1 MILSCSGEIRVRRV
15 ALVSLPRWNRGGCLG
30 IRSANPDYNSLTF
43 WRPISDNSVVRT
55 LIASVHVESWP
66 IFPVGAANMIKPFSF
81 VRGFRSAVRLL
92 GNRQRLSFALLIAE
106 RVAVG
111 ICDLLLAGAMYL
123 LFLLL
128 QSRAPSH
135 HFWWIPKTTLS
146 AALIT
151 SGLVVLRASLDLF
164 STGSVV
170 GQIQSLYRD
179 FLLRLT
185 HGYSEM
191 RWSRFVECNRSEL
204 LNHSI
209 YTVRE
214 AANFYQQC
222 IELIAAVVVVAVMTV
237 ALVYQSP
244 VAACGLGA
252 AVALFYGVH
261 RFLIRK
267 QLQLAASEREHSL
280 RMLQRSLA
288 DMFTSGKEIRTYG
301 NEAFFHDRI
310 GDQAGCLAA
319 SNRRVALLPQLGRIL
334 SDQGVVLLFLCIVV
348 AVELRHGDVRRL
360 LSLLV
365 FYFVLSRRMLPL
377 ISQISL
383 FAGQMEGSYENVLI
397 VDSELNECL
406 MHRTPVRT
414 MQLPS
419 AGFVL
424 ELDQVSFSFDEGP
437 PILRNATLRLRE
449 GESIVLR
456 GVSGSGKS
464 SLLNLIAGV
473 SQPATGA
480 VRVNSARVAYVP
492 QEIALL
498 DDSIRNNLLFGLAK
512 KSDVELMNALAA
524 AKLNEFVTAQPL
536 GLETGVG
543 DNGILFSGG
552 QRQRLGLARAILRGA
567 TLLLLDEATSALD
580 EENEEQVLKN
590 LGAAG
595 IAVVLTTHRVHKQ
608 FCDQR
613 VCWLQEGHLIEES
626 EAPWIS
632 PQFESS
638 DCVRKI
644 GGHAPTL
651 LHPR

>member
-1 MILSCSGEIRVRRV
+1 MS
-15 ALVSLPRWNRGGCLG
+15 
-30 IRSANPDYNSLTF
+30 IRSPMGPAGLPD
-43 WRPISDNSVVRT
+43 
-55 LIASVHVESWP
+55 VETP
-66 IFPVGAANMIKPFSF
+66 LSF
-81 VRGFRSAVRLL
+81 VKGLRSVIRLL
-92 GNRQRLSFALLIAE
+92 GSRQRLSLAWLIAE

-128 QSRAPSH
+128 QGGSPSH
-135 HFWWIPKTTLS
+135 HFRLMPRTTLQ
-146 AALIT
+146 AALIA
-151 SGLVVLRASLDLF
+151 SGLVVLRALIDLF
-164 STGSVV
+164 STRSVA
-170 GQIQSLYRD
+170 GHIQNLYRD

-185 HGYSEM
+185 RGYSEM

-214 AANFYQQC
+214 AADFYRLC
-222 IELIAAVVVVAVMTV
+222 IEMTAAAAVVAVMTL

-244 VAACGLGA
+244 VAAGGLGTA
-252 AVALFYGVH
+252 FILFYGVH

-267 QLQLAASEREHSL
+267 HLQLAASERERSL

-288 DMFTSGKEIRTYG
+288 DMFSSGKEIRAYG
-301 NEAFFHDRI
+301 NQDFFHNRI
-310 GDQAGCLAA
+310 DEQAGYLAV
-319 SNRRVALLPQLGRIL
+319 SNQRVALLPQITRIL

-348 AVELRHGDVRRL
+348 AVQLRHGDVRQL

-365 FYFVLSRRMLPL
+365 FYFVISRRLLPL

-383 FAGQMEGSYENVLI
+383 AAGQMESCYENVRI

-406 MHRTPVRT
+406 VHCAPVRAA
-414 MQLPS
+414 QLPP

-424 ELDQVSFSFDEGP
+424 ELHEVSFSFDEGA
-437 PILRNATLRLRE
+437 PILQDVNLRLRE

-456 GVSGSGKS
+456 GASGSGKS

-473 SQPATGA
+473 SQSATGV
-480 VRVNSARVAYVP
+480 VRVNRASVAYVP

-498 DDSIRNNLLFGLAK
+498 DDSIRNNLLFGLVR
-512 KSDVELMNALAA
+512 KSDAELMNALEAA
-524 AKLNEFVTAQPL
+524 RLSEFVAAQPL
-536 GLETGVG
+536 GLETAVG

-580 EENEEQVLKN
+580 EENEGEVLKN

-595 IAVVLTTHRVHKQ
+595 IAVVLATHRVPKE
-608 FCDQR
+608 FCGQR
-613 VCWLQEGHLIEES
+613 VFWLQEGRLIEES

-632 PQFESS
+632 LQGEPS
-638 DCVRKI
+638 DCFRIAGSHPPALAYI
-644 GGHAPTL
+644 GTEE
-651 LHPR
+651 

>member
-1 MILSCSGEIRVRRV
+1 M
-15 ALVSLPRWNRGGCLG
+15 
-30 IRSANPDYNSLTF
+30 
-43 WRPISDNSVVRT
+43 
-55 LIASVHVESWP
+55 
-66 IFPVGAANMIKPFSF
+66 
-81 VRGFRSAVRLL
+81 
-92 GNRQRLSFALLIAE
+92 
-106 RVAVG
+106 G

-128 QSRAPSH
+128 QGRSPSH
-135 HFWWIPKTTLS
+135 HFWWIPKSTLT

-151 SGLVVLRASLDLF
+151 SGLVVLRASIDMF
-164 STGSVV
+164 STRSVV
-170 GQIQSLYRD
+170 GQIQHLYRD

-185 HGYSEM
+185 LGYSEM

-214 AANFYQQC
+214 AANFYHQC
-222 IELIAAVVVVAVMTV
+222 IELIAAVTVVAVMTV
-237 ALVYQSP
+237 ALVYQNP
-244 VAACGLGA
+244 AAACGLGT
-252 AVALFYGVH
+252 AVALFYAVH

-267 QLQLAASEREHSL
+267 QLQLAASEREKSL

-301 NEAFFHDRI
+301 NQAFFHGRI
-310 GDQAGCLAA
+310 GEQAGCLAG

-334 SDQGVVLLFLCIVV
+334 SDQGVVLLFLCIVI
-348 AVELRHGDVRRL
+348 AVELRHGDVRQL

-377 ISQISL
+377 VSQIS
-383 FAGQMEGSYENVLI
+383 FTAGQIEGSLENVLI
-397 VDSELNECL
+397 VDSELAECR
-406 MHRTPVRT
+406 MHRAPVRA
-414 MQLPS
+414 MQLPAS
-419 AGFVL
+419 GFVL
-424 ELDQVSFSFDEGP
+424 ELDQVSFSFDEGV
-437 PILRNATLRLRE
+437 PILRNVNLRLRE
-449 GESIVLR
+449 GESVVLR

-473 SQPATGA
+473 SQPVTGV
-480 VRVNSARVAYVP
+480 VRVNSANVAYVP
-492 QEIALL
+492 QEIAIL
-498 DDSIRNNLLFGLAK
+498 DDSIRNNLLFGLAN
-512 KSDVELMNALAA
+512 KSDAELMNALAA
-524 AKLNEFVTAQPL
+524 AKLNEFVAAQPF

-580 EENEEQVLKN
+580 EENEGQVLKN
-590 LGAAG
+590 LEAAG
-595 IAVVLTTHRVHKQ
+595 IAVVLATHRVHKQ

-613 VCWLQEGHLIEES
+613 VSWLYECQLIEES

-632 PQFESS
+632 SQGEPSV
-638 DCVRKI
+638 CVRENER
-644 GGHAPTL
+644 HPPTL
-651 LHPR
+651 LHSH

>member
-1 MILSCSGEIRVRRV
+1 MS
-15 ALVSLPRWNRGGCLG
+15 
-30 IRSANPDYNSLTF
+30 IRS
-43 WRPISDNSVVRT
+43 PIC
-55 LIASVHVESWP
+55 
-66 IFPVGAANMIKPFSF
+66 PVGAEGTTRPFSF
-81 VRGFRSAVRLL
+81 FKGVRSAIRLL
-92 GNRQRLSFALLIAE
+92 GNRQRLSFAWLIAK
-106 RVAVG
+106 RIAVG

-128 QSRAPSH
+128 QGRSPSH
-135 HFWWIPKTTLS
+135 HFWWIPKTILS

-151 SGLVVLRASLDLF
+151 SGIVVFRATIDLF
-164 STGSVV
+164 STRSVV
-170 GQIQSLYRD
+170 GQIQNLYRD

-191 RWSRFVECNRSEL
+191 LWSRFVECNRSEL

-222 IELIAAVVVVAVMTV
+222 IELTAAVAVVAVMTV

-252 AVALFYGVH
+252 AVTLFYGVH

-267 QLQLAASEREHSL
+267 QLQLAASEREQSL

-301 NEAFFHDRI
+301 NQAFFHDRI
-310 GDQAGCLAA
+310 GEQAGCLAV

-348 AVELRHGDVRRL
+348 AVELRHGDVHRL

-377 ISQISL
+377 ISQVSFL
-383 FAGQMEGSYENVLI
+383 AGQMEGSYENVLI
-397 VDSELNECL
+397 VAFELNECR
-406 MHRTPVRT
+406 MHRTPPRT
-414 MQLPS
+414 MQLPAS
-419 AGFVL
+419 DFVL
-424 ELDQVSFSFDEGP
+424 ELDQVSFSFDEGV
-437 PILRNATLRLRE
+437 PILRNVTLRLRE

-473 SQPATGA
+473 SQPAAGV
-480 VRVNSARVAYVP
+480 VRVNSASVAYVP
-492 QEIALL
+492 QEIAFL
-498 DDSIRNNLLFGLAK
+498 DDSIRNNLLFGLAE
-512 KSDVELMNALAA
+512 KSDAELMNALAA
-524 AKLNEFVTAQPL
+524 AKLNEFVAAQPL

-580 EENEEQVLKN
+580 EENEGQVLKN
-590 LGAAG
+590 LETAG

-608 FCDQR
+608 FCGQR

-632 PQFESS
+632 LQGESS
-638 DCVRKI
+638 VRAHRT
-644 GGHAPTL
+644 GSHPPTFASFVTKG
-651 LHPR
+651 